1 MQYGQIVLI
10 LFIALLL
17 YYAALVAMDVRK
29 EMASRAA
36 GHDGDSE
43 EDIDI
48 SDEAKSFK
56 PVKVGREEKA
66 EGDTNNPATDS
77 QADDDGQSDKDNSD
91 ESQRQKYGEALMTD
105 GVPVERIIEEVN
117 LLAERGE
124 GTLGAIIFS
133 CENAR

>member
-77 QADDDGQSDKDNSD
+77 QSDND
-91 ESQRQKYGEALMTD
+91 EMQHSRYREALMTD